1 MWTLVNESVDKKNM
15 NKFFLH
21 KISIQI
27 IILTIISALLAG
39 VFYYYRTN
47 FLSLTSIEHN
57 IFRTIRMTCVY
68 VLLPFG
74 WAYFIKKIPLKD
86 FGIKKQKLITS
97 IILGLG
103 IYSIALIVFLVS
115 LGNPEFDQYFRWGM
129 KYSITEWLFTLA
141 LVSWMAFV
149 TDLWT
154 RGFVLMLLSKYQSP
168 WFGIFAQNITWLIV
182 HIYEIV
188 LLGPSLSIFGALAL
202 TITLGVL
209 GDVVALKTKNIIGL
223 GIGHIY
229 LNIAFFGYVRFLG

>member
-1 MWTLVNESVDKKNM
+1 
-15 NKFFLH
+15 
-21 KISIQI
+21 
-27 IILTIISALLAG
+27 
-39 VFYYYRTN
+39 
-47 FLSLTSIEHN
+47 
-57 IFRTIRMTCVY
+57 MTCVY

-86 FGIKKQKLITS
+86 FGIKKQKLIPS
-97 IILGLG
+97 IIFGLG
-103 IYSIALIVFLVS
+103 IYSIALIAFLVS

-188 LLGPSLSIFGALAL
+188 LLGPSMSILGALAL

-229 LNIAFFGYVRFLG
+229 LNVAFFGYVRFLG